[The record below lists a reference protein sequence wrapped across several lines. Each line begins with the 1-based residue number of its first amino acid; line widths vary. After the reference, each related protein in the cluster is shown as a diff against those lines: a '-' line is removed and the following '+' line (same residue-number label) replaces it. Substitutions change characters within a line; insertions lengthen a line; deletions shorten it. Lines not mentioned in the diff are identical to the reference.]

1 MDLWYD
7 DLEVGFSVK
16 SEPILLTK
24 EAIIRFAQEFDPQ
37 PFHLDEAAAVGTF
50 FGELVASG
58 AHSFSLTMRLGVNA
72 GVFKGN
78 AVAGLGVDE
87 LRFHKPVR
95 PGSWLHGK
103 FTVKALRG
111 SKTKPDVGIVDWLAE
126 TFDESEVRVVSATV
140 RNLVLRDPQR
150 LT

>member
-1 MDLWYD
+1 MT
-7 DLEVGFSVK
+7 
-16 SEPILLTK
+16 ILLL
-24 EAIIRFAQEFDPQ
+24 AD
-37 PFHLDEAAAVGTF
+37 
-50 FGELVASG
+50 
-58 AHSFSLTMRLGVNA
+58 
-72 GVFKGN
+72 
-78 AVAGLGVDE
+78 
-87 LRFHKPVR
+87 
-95 PGSWLHGK
+95 HGK